1 MFVKFPLLAGVI
13 TRKRVGRYEEVTE
26 VLMSGVSTGGHQMSS
41 WRKSIKTGAMAPRLG
56 GHA

>member
-1 MFVKFPLLAGVI
+1 MFVKFPLLGVI

-26 VLMSGVSTGGHQMSS
+26 VLMRGGSTGGHQMSS